1 MAAPIR
7 RGRGGDDQAD
17 GRAWRGDDGSGAAG
31 RMTSPLAIAVYAFLA
46 TLGAGLLGLRLQPH
60 GEVEKDGSRDA
71 VRLVQALVASI
82 AALVLSLLI
91 ASASDHFRRQAA
103 AVTTLASRVVVL
115 DRLLGEYGP
124 ETAPLRASLRRA
136 SEQAVSDIWAGSDR
150 RVAARSE
157 RNTFEQVM
165 ELVPT
170 TPRQEFLHAQAL
182 RLGLEIAETHALLL
196 ASETMSA
203 IQPAMLVVL
212 IGWFAL
218 LFLATGLFTQH
229 NPTVLG
235 AMIAGAIAVAGAI
248 FLVLELD
255 HPFHGLV
262 ALSREPLLQAVHA
275 MPRP

>member
-7 RGRGGDDQAD
+7 RGRGGDDQAH
-17 GRAWRGDDGSGAAG
+17 GRAWQGDDGSGAAG

-91 ASASDHFRRQAA
+91 ASASDHFRRQAT

-124 ETAPLRASLRRA
+124 ETAEIRASLRRA
-136 SEQAVSDIWAGSDR
+136 TERAIDDIWSRADR
-150 RVAARSE
+150 RPAAGAE
-157 RNTFEQVM
+157 RKAFDEVM
-165 ELVPT
+165 QLTPT
-170 TPRQEFLHAQAL
+170 TPRQQFLHAQAL

-203 IQPAMLVVL
+203 IQPAMLAVL

-218 LFLATGLFTQH
+218 LFLATGLFTQR

-262 ALSREPLLQAVHA
+262 ALSHEPLLQAVQA